1 MIHRTKLDNLPI
13 VTPLL
18 KFAFLYFFIKF
29 GDGIMS
35 YIIPIH
41 IDNQVQNTFL
51 MGIIISASSFF
62 GIFFDFWIDKYLWD
76 KTYKFFVKATLI
88 AALGFPLTMIF
99 FPKHILAILFAMI
112 LWSAYYEFVGY
123 SSYNFIHKFLH
134 KDMHTFAWA
143 MLNAFGAVAYL
154 VAPFLA
160 GYLIDKGDLVP
171 FYGALVAF
179 FVAIIM
185 YKLMLPVKRE
195 QHKPINNVEQSH
207 RNVKKEFEILGI
219 LLKRVWPLA
228 IYGIALEMIDAF
240 FWTIGPLFS
249 EELRTQSYI
258 GGFLLSAYSFPVI
271 FASLITNR
279 ANISHGKKRISFI
292 TAFAAGALL
301 TMIAIVKNVWV
312 LVGGVLLMS
321 TIYSISMI
329 LFYAVIEDYI
339 ARLNKFGN
347 DMITL
352 NQMSTNVGYVIGPV
366 FAGFIASK
374 IGNQL
379 SFLIVGLFLMLVSIL
394 CIALVPKKVLMP
406 KTELEHIVAE

>member
-228 IYGIALEMIDAF
+228 IYGIALEMIDTF